1 MRPSAVR
8 SLLISACVVPAALL
22 VAGAQSAPPIG
33 SAIGAAKRAAKATD
47 GAVIAQQNG
56 DEKVAPPKGVK
67 GAPPTAPVTAGAA
80 GVAGKADPKAIPGIA
95 PLTREVF
102 DYDRSG
108 RRDPFVSLLASGD
121 LRPALADLR
130 LVGVLYDMS
139 GKRPVAIMRDL
150 TTKQQYRA
158 LIGQLVGRMRVV
170 MIKPRAVIF
179 SIEEFGF
186 NRRDSLVMG
195 DTSKVRIP

>member
-1 MRPSAVR
+1 MRPVAVR
-8 SLLISACVVPAALL
+8 AFAVSLCLLPVAALM
-22 VAGAQSAPPIG
+22 AGAQSAPSMG
-33 SAIGAAKRAAKATD
+33 SAIGAAKRAAKSTD
-47 GAVIAQQNG
+47 GSVIAQQNADDKG
-56 DEKVAPPKGVK
+56 SSRGKVPPKTVP
-67 GAPPTAPVTAGAA
+67 GA
-80 GVAGKADPKAIPGIA
+80 KADPLAVAGIA

-102 DYDRSG
+102 DYSRG
-108 RRDPFVSLLASGD
+108 NRRDPFVSLLASGD
-121 LRPALADLR
+121 LRPALSDLR

-139 GKRPVAIMRDL
+139 GNRPVAIMRDL